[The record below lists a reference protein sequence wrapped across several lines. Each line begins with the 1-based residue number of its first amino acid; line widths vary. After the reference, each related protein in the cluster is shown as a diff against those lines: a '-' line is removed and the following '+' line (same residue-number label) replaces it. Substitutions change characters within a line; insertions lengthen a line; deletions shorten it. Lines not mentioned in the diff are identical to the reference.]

1 MLEETPIINMFTIGV
16 VGYYT
21 NGTTT
26 LKVKFS
32 VVDQLIVV
40 GSPLNPV
47 VRFWYFLFLRYNIVS
62 RKKNNNKNKNK
73 NKDL

>member
-1 MLEETPIINMFTIGV
+1 MVGELYKPLAVAFTLVINLFMISI

-32 VVDQLIVV
+32 VVLVEL
-40 GSPLNPV
+40 GA
-47 VRFWYFLFLRYNIVS
+47 
-62 RKKNNNKNKNK
+62 
-73 NKDL
+73 